1 MGIIKAVASAVG
13 GALAD
18 QWLEAIEP
26 DDMGDRIVFARGV
39 QVRRG
44 KGSNTKGSSDIV
56 SNGSVIHVYPNQFMM
71 LVDGGKVVDYTAE
84 EGYYT
89 IDHSAMPSMF
99 NGQFGEALK
108 ESFNRI
114 RFGGI
119 TPTAQKV
126 YYVNLQEIKGI
137 KFGTRNPVNYF
148 DNFYNAELFLR
159 AHGTYSIKVTDPLK
173 FYGEVIPNNADR
185 VDIDSIN
192 EQYLSEFLEAFQTS
206 VNQMSADGTRI
217 SFVTSKSRELGR
229 YMADT
234 LDEEWNKLRGMEIQ
248 SVGIASITYDEESQN
263 LINLRNKGAMMGDPG
278 IREGYVQST
287 IAEGL
292 KNAGSNSA
300 GSLAGFMGMGFGMQT
315 GGGFMGAASNT
326 NMQQMQNQGN
336 WSAAGAQQAGMNP
349 GPGVPAG
356 ARQTGMD
363 PGPGAPGGTAR
374 AGMNPGA
381 GAPVGTAQSGV
392 NPGAGAPV
400 GTAQSGMNPGP
411 GTAGWYCP
419 NCGTP
424 NSGKFCSEC
433 GNPRPAADWT
443 CSCGTVNS
451 GKFCSECGKPRP

>member
-1 MGIIKAVASAVG
+1 MGIIKAVTSAIG

-18 QWLEAIEP
+18 QWLEAVEP
-26 DDMGDRIVFARGV
+26 DDMGDKTVFVRGV

-44 KGSNTKGSSDIV
+44 KGSNTKGSSDLV

-89 IDHSAMPSMF
+89 IDHSSAPSMF

-119 TPTAQKV
+119 TPGAQKV
-126 YYVNLQEIKGI
+126 YYINLQEIKGI
-137 KFGTRNPVNYF
+137 KFGTRNPINYF

-173 FYGEVIPNNADR
+173 FYAEVIPKNADK
-185 VDIDSIN
+185 VEIDSVN

-248 SVGIASITYDEESQN
+248 AVGIASITYDEESQN

-287 IAEGL
+287 SAEGL
-292 KNAGSNSA
+292 KNAGGNSA

-326 NMQQMQNQGN
+326 NMQQMQMNQAGQMQGNGSGQSMGNQGAGAQPMGTPAMGTP
-336 WSAAGAQQAGMNP
+336 AAGAQPMGSTAS
-349 GPGVPAG
+349 G
-356 ARQTGMD
+356 AHS
-363 PGPGAPGGTAR
+363 GTD
-374 AGMNPGA
+374 
-381 GAPVGTAQSGV
+381 S
-392 NPGAGAPV
+392 
-400 GTAQSGMNPGP
+400 
-411 GTAGWYCP
+411 WYCT
-419 NCGTP
+419 NCGTA
-424 NSGKFCSEC
+424 NTGKFCGEC
-433 GNPRPAADWT
+433 GSPRPAGGWT
-443 CSCGTVNS
+443 CSCGTTNT

>member
-173 FYGEVIPNNADR
+173 FYGEVIPKNADR

-292 KNAGSNSA
+292 KNAGSNYA

-363 PGPGAPGGTAR
+363 SGPGAPGGTAR

-381 GAPVGTAQSGV
+381 GAPAGTAQSGV
-392 NPGAGAPV
+392 
-400 GTAQSGMNPGP
+400 NPGP